1 MELNLAMDVLPALK
15 QILQRYI
22 SEDVKFFV
30 LEEGVTQ
37 IFENVVRIFQ
47 IQVTNID
54 AIVNFTVNA
63 VGRCRYISL
72 SLHCEGCL
80 TFLIG
85 GLNVAELTPCYH

>member
-37 IFENVVRIFQ
+37 IFENVVRIFK
-47 IQVTNID
+47 IQVANID
-54 AIVNFTVNA
+54 AIIDFTINA
-63 VGRCRYISL
+63 IGRCCYISL
-72 SLHCEGCL
+72 SLHSESCL
-80 TFLIG
+80 AYLIG
-85 GLNVAELTPCYH
+85 GLDMAELTSCYH